1 MYNKVV
7 FAFCGGERVDC
18 GKNVDFDCKIYVMI
32 FGENRICIIFA
43 HRYKGNHSITFT
55 QRDT

>member
-1 MYNKVV
+1 MS
-7 FAFCGGERVDC
+7 AFCGGERVDC
-18 GKNVDFDCKIYVMI
+18 GKNVDFDCEIYVMI
-32 FGENRICIIFA
+32 FGDNRICIIFA

>member
-1 MYNKVV
+1 VS
-7 FAFCGGERVDC
+7 AFCGGERADC
-18 GKNVDFDCKIYVMI
+18 GKNVDFDCEIYVMI
-32 FGENRICIIFA
+32 FGDNRICIIFA